1 MSILSFQNLLNPL
14 FVCEFLNIRCYARL
28 LGLVWREFIA
38 DFIYVATNLALSFSG
53 VLGVRL
59 ASS

>member
-1 MSILSFQNLLNPL
+1 M
-14 FVCEFLNIRCYARL
+14 ARPSTRPS
-28 LGLVWREFIA
+28 VAQSIA
-38 DFIYVATNLALSFSG
+38 DFIYVATNVALGFSG